1 MIFLLLLLSK
11 ISLFAMLK
19 KTLNGVLIVF
29 LMLSYLNRG
38 LYVDMSEANFV
49 CSNHTAEINSV
60 LELILSLT
68 GNPNDIDEDGDSPEN
83 YTLFLF
89 SQLLICP
96 DFGQILRLN
105 NLFSKDIKKTF
116 YVFSDA
122 ISSSPFYGQIDHPPQ
137 G

>member
-1 MIFLLLLLSK
+1 
-11 ISLFAMLK
+11 MLK
-19 KTLNGVLIVF
+19 KTLNGLLIAF

-38 LYVDMSEANFV
+38 LFVDAVEANFV
-49 CSNHTAEINSV
+49 HSNHNQTKDEINSV
-60 LELILSLT
+60 LEFILSLT
-68 GNPNDIDEDGDSPEN
+68 GYTNDIDEDGDSPEN

-122 ISSSPFYGQIDHPPQ
+122 VFSQPVYLQIDHPPQ
-137 G
+137 V